1 MKTRLKM
8 QDVYEITAN
17 ALKRSSDSL
26 PSHCT
31 VRCMINDIL
40 DAYEREGYTVN
51 HGYSQD
57 KAFKEVRKLLSA

>member
-8 QDVYEITAN
+8 KDVYEITAN
-17 ALKRSSDSL
+17 ALERSDSL

-31 VRCMINDIL
+31 VRCTINDIL
-40 DAYEREGYTVN
+40 DAYERDGYTVN

-57 KAFKEVRKLLSA
+57 KAFKEVRKLLTA